1 MSMSQKIS
9 YKKCCIQNEG
19 YYFDSNKFTDEDLK
33 TFNDSFHLI
42 DNYDLLKIMFS
53 LNPKDCEFFA
63 IYEKEILSDQFIE
76 NFRYGM
82 NNRWSSKDRLAFDPA
97 IHPLFTGYCL
107 DEEELMNIQ
116 KVLVTVNK
124 KYGSIGLT
132 KLREINLAQGV
143 MEIEHYIPVFDPN
156 DYYDLPADVLIDGT
170 EYKEILLDKS
180 EYHPVKRTLDVLNC
194 EIFINYSNENVKSA
208 LFSMPHLLYDEDGN
222 FLDDQSISN
231 LLQMVSKR
239 LGEPKEITLNYE
251 DMWKATHI
259 CYQIYLEQN
268 LEKYRKLPN
277 KLTRTK
283 KKQ

>member
-1 MSMSQKIS
+1 MSQKIS

-97 IHPLFTGYCL
+97 IHPLFSGYCL
-107 DEEELMNIQ
+107 SEKEMMNIQ

-124 KYGSIGLT
+124 KYGSIGLE
-132 KLREINLAQGV
+132 KLREINLAQGL

-156 DYYDLPADVLIDGT
+156 DRYDLPADELREGT

-180 EYHPVKRTLDVLNC
+180 EYDPVRRTLDVLNC

-208 LFSMPHLLYDEDGN
+208 LFSMPHLLYDEQGI
-222 FLDDQSISN
+222 FLDDQSISD

-251 DMWKATHI
+251 DMWKATNI
-259 CYQIYLEQN
+259 CYQIYLEKN
-268 LEKYRKLPN
+268 LEKYK
-277 KLTRTK
+277 KSSIVLTRNK
-283 KKQ
+283 I